1 MAFCSHPAGA
11 VCAALSSGVEARL
24 WEVLSWKIE
33 RDILSVLRKQSAEGA
48 MPPGVRVGVE
58 NSTTANLD
66 RRRMHRGSIL
76 GQP

>member
-1 MAFCSHPAGA
+1 
-11 VCAALSSGVEARL
+11 
-24 WEVLSWKIE
+24 
-33 RDILSVLRKQSAEGA
+33 

-76 GQP
+76 GQPLLEWGKGRNSEKSSGS